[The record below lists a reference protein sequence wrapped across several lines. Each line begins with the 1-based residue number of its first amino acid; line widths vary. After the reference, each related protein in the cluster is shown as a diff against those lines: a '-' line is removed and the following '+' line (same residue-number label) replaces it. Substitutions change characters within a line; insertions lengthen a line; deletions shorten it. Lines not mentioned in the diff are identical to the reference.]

1 MYGACIEG
9 PPQGTELRGRTFLGI
24 RAHKIGGTSGVDIN
38 TPPKIEYFKFF
49 HTQDGSSAPVL
60 RRGGA
65 RHYSKPPTSMHRD
78 AAPPVM
84 PAVPPIHIN
93 FPADIFQ
100 HLQVSHHSRPK
111 WGRSPSPS
119 DCVASPDDNAPV
131 DDSPTPT
138 TIREWITHLEMQH
151 LAYKRWDFLR
161 QKFAEEES
169 MDMLISSL
177 ARLLLV
183 NLKVGYSLKMV
194 DAVFILEQLEVAGK
208 RYGFAV
214 GAQDDD
220 RQRSKKARY

>member
-1 MYGACIEG
+1 MA
-9 PPQGTELRGRTFLGI
+9 PALRGH
-24 RAHKIGGTSGVDIN
+24 HKVLNFEGELSWVLELIGGISGMDIN

-60 RRGGA
+60 RRGGTW
-65 RHYSKPPTSMHRD
+65 HYSEPPTSMHRD

-100 HLQVSHHSRPK
+100 HLQASHHSRPK
-111 WGRSPSPS
+111 RGRSPSSS
-119 DCVASPDDNAPV
+119 DRVASPDDNAPV

-138 TIREWITHLEMQH
+138 IGEWIMHLEMQRI
-151 LAYKRWDFLR
+151 AYNRWDVLR

-169 MDMLISSL
+169 MDMLISSI
-177 ARLLLV
+177 ARLSLA

-214 GAQDDD
+214 GAEDDD